1 MARSRPHITLSGAIT
16 LDGKLATRTGDSKL
30 STKRDKIRVY
40 KLRSKVDAIIIG
52 KNTAK
57 IDDPLLSIHNIKGK
71 NPIRIILDSNGT
83 LDTNSRIIK
92 TCSKIPTIIAVSKK
106 AKPRNLEKLKKFPIT
121 VLVCGN
127 DKINI
132 KNLLKI
138 LKQKKIK
145 NVLLEGGGITN
156 WTFLKEKL
164 VDDVIITVTPYL
176 VGGNIATTLVD
187 GTGFSKIIGSTRLK
201 LKNVRKVKNEIILHY
216 QCIWL
221 SYPRNIQK

>member
-1 MARSRPHITLSGAIT
+1 MVRSRPHITLSGAIT

-71 NPIRIILDSNGT
+71 NPIRVILDSNGT
-83 LDTNSRIIK
+83 LDTNSRIMK
-92 TCSKIPTIIAVSKK
+92 TCSKIPTIIVVSKK
-106 AKPRNLEKLKKFPIT
+106 AKPKNLEKLKKFPII

-156 WTFLKEKL
+156 WTFVKENL
-164 VDDVIITVTPYL
+164 VDDIIITVTPYL
-176 VGGNIATTLVD
+176 VGGNTATTLVD
-187 GTGFSKIIGSTRLK
+187 GIGFSKIVGSTRLK
-201 LKNVRKVKNEIILHY
+201 LKNIRKVKNEITLHY
-216 QCIWL
+216 QCI
-221 SYPRNIQK
+221 

>member
-1 MARSRPHITLSGAIT
+1 MVRSRPHITLSGAIT

-57 IDDPLLSIHNIKGK
+57 IDDPLLTIHNIKGK

-106 AKPRNLEKLKKFPIT
+106 AKSRNLEKLKKFPIT

-145 NVLLEGGGITN
+145 NILLEGGGITN

-176 VGGNIATTLVD
+176 VGGNIAITLVD

-216 QCIWL
+216 QCI
-221 SYPRNIQK
+221 

>member
-1 MARSRPHITLSGAIT
+1 MVRSRPHVTLSGAIT

-57 IDDPLLSIHNIKGK
+57 IDDPLLSTHNIKGK
-71 NPIRIILDSNGT
+71 NPIRVILDSNGT

-106 AKPRNLEKLKKFPIT
+106 AKSRNLEKLKKFPIT

-176 VGGNIATTLVD
+176 VGV
-187 GTGFSKIIGSTRLK
+187 
-201 LKNVRKVKNEIILHY
+201 IL
-216 QCIWL
+216 L
-221 SYPRNIQK
+221 PL

>member
-1 MARSRPHITLSGAIT
+1 MVRSRPHIILSGAIT

-92 TCSKIPTIIAVSKK
+92 TCSKIPTIIVVSKK
-106 AKPRNLEKLKKFPIT
+106 AKPRNLEKLKKFPIMI
-121 VLVCGN
+121 LVCGN

-145 NVLLEGGGITN
+145 NILLEGGGITN
-156 WTFLKEKL
+156 WTFVKENL
-164 VDDVIITVTPYL
+164 IDDIIITITPYL
-176 VGGNIATTLVD
+176 VGGHISTTLVD
-187 GTGFSKIIGSTRLK
+187 GTGFSRIIGSTRLK
-201 LKNVRKVKNEIILHY
+201 LKNVRKVKNEITLHY
-216 QCIWL
+216 QCV
-221 SYPRNIQK
+221 

>member
-1 MARSRPHITLSGAIT
+1 MVRSRPHITLSGAIT

-106 AKPRNLEKLKKFPIT
+106 AKPKNLEKLKKFPIT

-156 WTFLKEKL
+156 WTFVKENL
-164 VDDVIITVTPYL
+164 VDDIIITVTPYL
-176 VGGNIATTLVD
+176 VGGNTATTLVD
-187 GTGFSKIIGSTRLK
+187 GIGFSKIIGSTKLK
-201 LKNVRKVKNEIILHY
+201 LKNVRKVKNEITLHY
-216 QCIWL
+216 QCI
-221 SYPRNIQK
+221 

>member
-1 MARSRPHITLSGAIT
+1 MAKFRPHVTLSGAIT

-52 KNTAK
+52 KNTAD

-106 AKPRNLEKLKKFPIT
+106 AKPKNLEKLKKFPLT

-156 WTFLKEKL
+156 WTFVKENL
-164 VDDVIITVTPYL
+164 IDDIIITITPYL
-176 VGGNIATTLVD
+176 VGGHISTTLVD
-187 GTGFSKIIGSTRLK
+187 GTGFSKIIGSTKLK
-201 LKNVRKVKNEIILHY
+201 LKNVRKIKNEIILHY
-216 QCIWL
+216 Q
-221 SYPRNIQK
+221 RT

>member
-1 MARSRPHITLSGAIT
+1 MVRSRPHIILSGAIT

-71 NPIRIILDSNGT
+71 NPIRVILDSNGT

-92 TCSKIPTIIAVSKK
+92 TCSKISTIIVVSKK
-106 AKPRNLEKLKKFPIT
+106 AKPKNLEKLKKFPIT

-156 WTFLKEKL
+156 WTFVKENL
-164 VDDVIITVTPYL
+164 VDDIIITVTPYL
-176 VGGNIATTLVD
+176 VGGNTATTLVD
-187 GTGFSKIIGSTRLK
+187 GIGFSKIVGSTRLK
-201 LKNVRKVKNEIILHY
+201 LKNIRKVKNEITLHY
-216 QCIWL
+216 QCI
-221 SYPRNIQK
+221 

>member
-1 MARSRPHITLSGAIT
+1 MARSRPHIILSGAIT
-16 LDGKLATRTGDSKL
+16 LDGKLATLTGDSKL

-106 AKPRNLEKLKKFPIT
+106 AKPKNLEKLKKFPIT

-216 QCIWL
+216 QCI
-221 SYPRNIQK
+221 

>member
-1 MARSRPHITLSGAIT
+1 MARFRPHITLSGAIT

-30 STKRDKIRVY
+30 STKIDKIRVY

-83 LDTNSRIIK
+83 IDTNSRIIK
-92 TCSKIPTIIAVSKK
+92 TCSKIPTIIVVSKK
-106 AKPRNLEKLKKFPIT
+106 AKPKNLEKLKKFPIT
-121 VLVCGN
+121 ILVCGN
-127 DKINI
+127 NQINI
-132 KNLLKI
+132 KNLLKM

-145 NVLLEGGGITN
+145 NILLEGGGLTN

-164 VDDVIITVTPYL
+164 IDDIIITLTPYL
-176 VGGNIATTLVD
+176 VGGSTATTLVD
-187 GTGFSKIIGSTRLK
+187 GIGFSKIVGSTRLK
-201 LKNVRKVKNEIILHY
+201 LKNVRKVKNEIMLHY
-216 QCIWL
+216 QCI
-221 SYPRNIQK
+221 

>member
-1 MARSRPHITLSGAIT
+1 MVRSRPHVTLSGAIT

-176 VGGNIATTLVD
+176 VGGDTATTLVD
-187 GTGFSKIIGSTRLK
+187 GIGFSKIVGSTRLK
-201 LKNVRKVKNEIILHY
+201 LKNIRKVKNEIILHY
-216 QCIWL
+216 QL
-221 SYPRNIQK
+221 KSY

>member
-1 MARSRPHITLSGAIT
+1 MVRSRPHITLSGAIT

-83 LDTNSRIIK
+83 LDTNSRIIR

-106 AKPRNLEKLKKFPIT
+106 AKPINLEKLKKFPIT

-156 WTFLKEKL
+156 WTFVKENL
-164 VDDVIITVTPYL
+164 VDDIIITVTPYL
-176 VGGNIATTLVD
+176 VGGHISTTLVD

-201 LKNVRKVKNEIILHY
+201 LKNIRKV
-216 QCIWL
+216 
-221 SYPRNIQK
+221 

>member
-1 MARSRPHITLSGAIT
+1 MVKSRPHIILSGAIT

-52 KNTAK
+52 KNTAD

-92 TCSKIPTIIAVSKK
+92 TSSKIFTIIAVSKK
-106 AKPRNLEKLKKFPIT
+106 AKSKNLEKLKKFPIT

-132 KNLLKI
+132 KKLLKI

-156 WTFLKEKL
+156 WTFVKENL
-164 VDDVIITVTPYL
+164 VDDIIITVTPYL
-176 VGGNIATTLVD
+176 VGGNTATTLVD
-187 GTGFSKIIGSTRLK
+187 GIGFSKIIGSTKLK

-216 QCIWL
+216 QCI
-221 SYPRNIQK
+221 

>member
-1 MARSRPHITLSGAIT
+1 MVRSRPHIILSGAIT

-71 NPIRIILDSNGT
+71 NPIRVILDSNGT

-106 AKPRNLEKLKKFPIT
+106 AKPKNLEKLKKFPVT

-145 NVLLEGGGITN
+145 NILLEGGGITN
-156 WTFLKEKL
+156 WTFVKENL
-164 VDDVIITVTPYL
+164 VDDIIITVTPYL
-176 VGGNIATTLVD
+176 VGGSTATTLVD
-187 GTGFSKIIGSTRLK
+187 GIGFSKIVGSTRLK
-201 LKNVRKVKNEIILHY
+201 LKNIRKVKNEITLHY
-216 QCIWL
+216 QCI
-221 SYPRNIQK
+221 

>member
-1 MARSRPHITLSGAIT
+1 MVRSRPHITLSGAIT

-71 NPIRIILDSNGT
+71 NPIRVILDSNGT
-83 LDTNSRIIK
+83 LDINSRIIK

-106 AKPRNLEKLKKFPIT
+106 AKPKNLEKLKKFPIT

-127 DKINI
+127 DKIDI

-145 NVLLEGGGITN
+145 NILLEGGGITN
-156 WTFLKEKL
+156 WTFVKENL
-164 VDDVIITVTPYL
+164 VNDIIITVTPYL
-176 VGGNIATTLVD
+176 VGGNTATTLVD
-187 GTGFSKIIGSTRLK
+187 GVGFSKIIGSTKLK
-201 LKNVRKVKNEIILHY
+201 LKNVRKVKNEITLHY
-216 QCIWL
+216 ECV
-221 SYPRNIQK
+221 

>member
-1 MARSRPHITLSGAIT
+1 MVNSRPHITLSGAIT
-16 LDGKLATRTGDSKL
+16 LDGKLATLTGDSKL

-52 KNTAK
+52 KNTAD
-57 IDDPLLSIHNIKGK
+57 IDDPLLSTHNIKGK

-83 LDTNSRIIK
+83 IDTNSRIIK

-106 AKPRNLEKLKKFPIT
+106 AKPKNLEKLKKFPIT
-121 VLVCGN
+121 ILVCGN

-145 NVLLEGGGITN
+145 NILLEGGGITN
-156 WTFLKEKL
+156 WTFVKENL
-164 VDDVIITVTPYL
+164 VDDIIITVTPYL
-176 VGGNIATTLVD
+176 VGGDTSTTLVD
-187 GTGFSKIIGSTRLK
+187 GTGFSKIIGSTKLK
-201 LKNVRKVKNEIILHY
+201 LKNVRKVKNEIMLHY
-216 QCIWL
+216 QCI
-221 SYPRNIQK
+221 

>member
-1 MARSRPHITLSGAIT
+1 MVRSRPHIILSGAIT

-57 IDDPLLSIHNIKGK
+57 IDDPLLSIHNIKGR

-201 LKNVRKVKNEIILHY
+201 LKNVRKVKNEITLHY
-216 QCIWL
+216 QCVWL
-221 SYPRNIQK
+221 YYIKI

>member
-1 MARSRPHITLSGAIT
+1 MVRFRPHITLSGAIT

-30 STKRDKIRVY
+30 STKKDKIRVY

-57 IDDPLLSIHNIKGK
+57 TDDPLLSTHNIKGK
-71 NPIRIILDSNGT
+71 NPIRVILDSNGT

-92 TCSKIPTIIAVSKK
+92 TCSEIPTIIAVSKK
-106 AKPRNLEKLKKFPIT
+106 AKPKNLEKLKKFPIT
-121 VLVCGN
+121 ILICGN

-145 NVLLEGGGITN
+145 NILLEGGGITN
-156 WTFLKEKL
+156 WTFIKENL
-164 VDDVIITVTPYL
+164 VDDIIITVTPYL
-176 VGGNIATTLVD
+176 VGGNTATTLVD
-187 GTGFSKIIGSTRLK
+187 GIGFSKIVGSTRLK

-216 QCIWL
+216 QL
-221 SYPRNIQK
+221 KSY

>member
-1 MARSRPHITLSGAIT
+1 MVRSRPHITLSGAIT

-52 KNTAK
+52 KNTAD

-92 TCSKIPTIIAVSKK
+92 TCSKISTIIAVSKK
-106 AKPRNLEKLKKFPIT
+106 AKSKNLEKLKKFPIT

-132 KNLLKI
+132 KKLLKI

-156 WTFLKEKL
+156 WTFVKENL
-164 VDDVIITVTPYL
+164 IDDIIITVTPYL
-176 VGGNIATTLVD
+176 VGGNTATTLVD
-187 GTGFSKIIGSTRLK
+187 GVGFSKIIGSTKLK
-201 LKNVRKVKNEIILHY
+201 LKNVRKVKNEITLHY
-216 QCIWL
+216 QCV
-221 SYPRNIQK
+221 

>member
-1 MARSRPHITLSGAIT
+1 MVRSRPHITLSGAIT

-40 KLRSKVDAIIIG
+40 KLRSKVNAIIIG

-83 LDTNSRIIK
+83 IDTNSRIIK

-106 AKPRNLEKLKKFPIT
+106 AKPKNLEKLKKFPIT
-121 VLVCGN
+121 ILVCGN

-145 NVLLEGGGITN
+145 NVLLEGGGVTN
-156 WTFLKEKL
+156 WTFVKENL
-164 VDDVIITVTPYL
+164 VDDIIITVTPYL
-176 VGGNIATTLVD
+176 VGGNTATTLVD
-187 GTGFSKIIGSTRLK
+187 GIGFSKIVGSTRLK
-201 LKNVRKVKNEIILHY
+201 LKNIRKVKNEITLHY
-216 QCIWL
+216 QCI
-221 SYPRNIQK
+221 

>member
-1 MARSRPHITLSGAIT
+1 MVRSRPYITLSSAIT
-16 LDGKLATRTGDSKL
+16 LDGKLATHTGDSKL
-30 STKRDKIRVY
+30 STKRDKIRIY

-52 KNTAK
+52 KKTAK

-83 LDTNSRIIK
+83 IDTNSRIIK

-106 AKPRNLEKLKKFPIT
+106 AKPKNLEKLKKFPIT
-121 VLVCGN
+121 ILVCGN

-156 WTFLKEKL
+156 WTFVKENL
-164 VDDVIITVTPYL
+164 IDDIIITITPYL
-176 VGGNIATTLVD
+176 VGGSTATTLVD
-187 GTGFSKIIGSTRLK
+187 GIGFSKIVGSTRLK
-201 LKNVRKVKNEIILHY
+201 LKNIRKVKNEIILHY
-216 QCIWL
+216 QL
-221 SYPRNIQK
+221 KSY

>member
-1 MARSRPHITLSGAIT
+1 MVNSRPHITLSGAIT

-71 NPIRIILDSNGT
+71 NPIRVILDSNGT
-83 LDTNSRIIK
+83 LDINSRIIK

-106 AKPRNLEKLKKFPIT
+106 AKPKNLEKLKKFPIT

-156 WTFLKEKL
+156 WTFVKENL
-164 VDDVIITVTPYL
+164 VDDIIITVTPYL
-176 VGGNIATTLVD
+176 VGGSTATTLVD
-187 GTGFSKIIGSTRLK
+187 GIGFSKIVGSTRLK

-216 QCIWL
+216 QL
-221 SYPRNIQK
+221 KSY

>member
-1 MARSRPHITLSGAIT
+1 MVRSRPHITLSGAIT

-106 AKPRNLEKLKKFPIT
+106 AKPKNLEKLKKFPIT

-145 NVLLEGGGITN
+145 NILLEGGGITN
-156 WTFLKEKL
+156 WTFVKENL
-164 VDDVIITVTPYL
+164 IDDIIITITPYL
-176 VGGNIATTLVD
+176 VGGHISTTLVD
-187 GTGFSKIIGSTRLK
+187 GTGFSKIIGSTKLK

-216 QCIWL
+216 Q
-221 SYPRNIQK
+221 RT

>member
-1 MARSRPHITLSGAIT
+1 MVRSRPHITLSGAIT

-57 IDDPLLSIHNIKGK
+57 IDDPLLSTHNIKEK

-187 GTGFSKIIGSTRLK
+187 GTGFSKIIGSTKLK
-201 LKNVRKVKNEIILHY
+201 LKNVRKVKNEITLHY
-216 QCIWL
+216 QCV
-221 SYPRNIQK
+221 

>member
-1 MARSRPHITLSGAIT
+1 MVRSRPYITLSSAIT
-16 LDGKLATRTGDSKL
+16 LDGKLATHTGDSKL
-30 STKRDKIRVY
+30 STKRDKIRIY

-52 KNTAK
+52 KKTAK

-71 NPIRIILDSNGT
+71 NPIRVILDSNGT
-83 LDTNSRIIK
+83 IDTNSRIIK

-106 AKPRNLEKLKKFPIT
+106 AKPKNLEKLKKFPIT
-121 VLVCGN
+121 ILVCGN

-156 WTFLKEKL
+156 WTFVKENL
-164 VDDVIITVTPYL
+164 IDDIIITITPYL
-176 VGGNIATTLVD
+176 VGGSTATTLVD
-187 GTGFSKIIGSTRLK
+187 GIGFSKIVGSTRLK
-201 LKNVRKVKNEIILHY
+201 LKNIRKVKNEIILHY
-216 QCIWL
+216 QL
-221 SYPRNIQK
+221 KSY

>member
-216 QCIWL
+216 QCI
-221 SYPRNIQK
+221 

>member
-1 MARSRPHITLSGAIT
+1 MARSRPHIILSGAIT

-57 IDDPLLSIHNIKGK
+57 IDDPLLSIHNVKGK

-83 LDTNSRIIK
+83 LDTNSRIIR

-156 WTFLKEKL
+156 WIFLKEKL
-164 VDDVIITVTPYL
+164 IDDIIITVTPYL
-176 VGGNIATTLVD
+176 VGGGTATTLVD
-187 GTGFSKIIGSTRLK
+187 GIGFSKIIGSTKLK
-201 LKNVRKVKNEIILHY
+201 LKNIRKVKNEIILHY
-216 QCIWL
+216 QCA
-221 SYPRNIQK
+221 

>member
-1 MARSRPHITLSGAIT
+1 MVRSRPHVTLSGAIT

-57 IDDPLLSIHNIKGK
+57 IDDPLLSTHNIKGK
-71 NPIRIILDSNGT
+71 NPVRVILDSNGT

-106 AKPRNLEKLKKFPIT
+106 AKPKNLEKLKKFPIT

-156 WTFLKEKL
+156 WTFVKENL
-164 VDDVIITVTPYL
+164 IDEAIITITPYII
-176 VGGNIATTLVD
+176 GGNSSPTLVD
-187 GTGFSKIIGSTRLK
+187 GNGFSIIAKSSRLRLK
-201 LKNVRKVKNEIILHY
+201 NITKMKNEVVLHY
-216 QCIWL
+216 E
-221 SYPRNIQK
+221 N

>member
-1 MARSRPHITLSGAIT
+1 MVRSRPHIILSSAIT

-57 IDDPLLSIHNIKGK
+57 IDDPLLSTHNIKWK

-106 AKPRNLEKLKKFPIT
+106 AKPKNLEKLKKFPIT
-121 VLVCGN
+121 ILVCGN

-156 WTFLKEKL
+156 WTFVKENL
-164 VDDVIITVTPYL
+164 IDDIIITITPYL
-176 VGGNIATTLVD
+176 VGGSTATTLVD
-187 GTGFSKIIGSTRLK
+187 GIGFSKIVGSTRLK
-201 LKNVRKVKNEIILHY
+201 LKNIRKVKNEIILHY
-216 QCIWL
+216 QL
-221 SYPRNIQK
+221 KSY

>member
-1 MARSRPHITLSGAIT
+1 MVRSRPHITLSGAIT

-40 KLRSKVDAIIIG
+40 KLRSKVNAIIIG

-71 NPIRIILDSNGT
+71 NPIRVILDSNGT

-106 AKPRNLEKLKKFPIT
+106 AKPKNLEKLKKFPIT

-156 WTFLKEKL
+156 WTFVKENL
-164 VDDVIITVTPYL
+164 VDDIIITVTPYL
-176 VGGNIATTLVD
+176 VGGGTATTLVD
-187 GTGFSKIIGSTRLK
+187 GTGFSKIVGSTRLK

-216 QCIWL
+216 QL
-221 SYPRNIQK
+221 KSY

>member
-1 MARSRPHITLSGAIT
+1 MVRSRPHVTLSGAIT

-57 IDDPLLSIHNIKGK
+57 IDDPLLSTHNIKGK
-71 NPIRIILDSNGT
+71 NPIRVILDSNGT

-106 AKPRNLEKLKKFPIT
+106 AKPKNLEKLKKFPIT
-121 VLVCGN
+121 ILVCGN

-156 WTFLKEKL
+156 WTFVKENL
-164 VDDVIITVTPYL
+164 VDDIIITVTPYL
-176 VGGNIATTLVD
+176 VGGGTSTTLVD
-187 GTGFSKIIGSTRLK
+187 GIGFSKIIGSTKLK
-201 LKNVRKVKNEIILHY
+201 LKNIRKVKNEIILHY
-216 QCIWL
+216 QL
-221 SYPRNIQK
+221 KSY

>member
-1 MARSRPHITLSGAIT
+1 MVRSRPHITLSGAIT

-57 IDDPLLSIHNIKGK
+57 IDDPLLSIHNIKGR

-106 AKPRNLEKLKKFPIT
+106 AKPKNLEKLKKFPIT

-156 WTFLKEKL
+156 WTFVKENL
-164 VDDVIITVTPYL
+164 VDDIIITVTPYL
-176 VGGNIATTLVD
+176 VGGNTATTLVD
-187 GTGFSKIIGSTRLK
+187 GVGFSKIIGSTKLK
-201 LKNVRKVKNEIILHY
+201 LKNVRKVKNEITLHY
-216 QCIWL
+216 QCV
-221 SYPRNIQK
+221 